1 RQPSKLRVAGS
12 NPVSRSK
19 KIKGA
24 WLGPS
29 PLFLCCRSLG
39 HKPTRLGPKRSP
51 QWDKSPNECIFCIST
66 AHSDKVL
73 QPSGGC
79 VLPMPFFLLV
89 KHLVKK
95 VLIYFFARLSIA
107 IAARWPAPRTIAVM
121 QKLNGIILTTDQIL
135 SLAEAIKSHPSCKL
149 LIFGLGFD
157 SLFWAKVN
165 LEGITL
171 FLEDD
176 PVWMVK
182 ITRKSKMLDACGV
195 KYGTKRKDWQ
205 KYLANPELNRM
216 ELPQAVMEHQWDVI
230 LVDAPAG
237 WGEDTPGRMKSIFQA
252 ARLAKLGGDVFVHDC
267 DREVETTFCDQ
278 FLGARN
284 LALEIPSPQGH
295 LRHYKFNHPAPG
307 TS

>member
-1 RQPSKLRVAGS
+1 
-12 NPVSRSK
+12 
-19 KIKGA
+19 
-24 WLGPS
+24 
-29 PLFLCCRSLG
+29 
-39 HKPTRLGPKRSP
+39 
-51 QWDKSPNECIFCIST
+51 
-66 AHSDKVL
+66 
-73 QPSGGC
+73 
-79 VLPMPFFLLV
+79 MPFFLLV